1 MESYKL
7 NKNIKNVEGI
17 YKNGKKQFGEM
28 EIEKQEFHQYERP
41 ISIKKYRY

>member
-17 YKNGKKQFGEM
+17 YKNGKKQFGDM
-28 EIEKQEFHQYERP
+28 EIEKQEFQQYERP
-41 ISIKKYRY
+41 ISIKKI